1 MEMRLKEIGN
11 IERILTCHQDRFQ
24 LKMIFSPFCIAKVV
38 PFYLAMT
45 NLLIAIK
52 KVDSLET

>member
-24 LKMIFSPFCIAKVV
+24 LKMIFSPFYIAKVV
-38 PFYLAMT
+38 PFYLAIDKFV
-45 NLLIAIK
+45 NCDK
-52 KVDSLET
+52 KG